1 MTRGTAVRR
10 RVRAAGTIAWTMAVA
25 IAAVVAAT
33 AQARA
38 QTLPALTQPV
48 NDFAHVID
56 ADSAAQI
63 DRRVR
68 ALQAATKD
76 VVVVATVDTYAP
88 YGSIEDYAVRLF
100 EQAGIGTRSDDN
112 GVLIVMAVQEKRVRI
127 EVGYGLEQF
136 ITDGFAGETIRQAML
151 PAFRE
156 GRFGA
161 GLLAGTTRVIQRIAE
176 KRGVTL
182 TDVPPA
188 PQPHR
193 GVARSPLQMLILAIV
208 LIAIVNSIRRGGG
221 GSGFTGGRRG
231 RTWSGWH
238 GGVGGFGGGF
248 GGFGGGFG
256 GGGGGGGFGGFGGG
270 RSGGGGA
277 SGGW

>member
-1 MTRGTAVRR
+1 MI
-10 RVRAAGTIAWTMAVA
+10 AAAVA
-25 IAAVVAAT
+25 SIAAMPAD
-33 AQARA
+33 ARA
-38 QTLPALTQPV
+38 QSLPALTQPV

-68 ALQAATKD
+68 SLQAATKD
-76 VVVVATVDTYAP
+76 VVVVATVDSYAP
-88 YGSIEDYAVRLF
+88 YGSIEEYAVRLF
-100 EQAGIGTRSDDN
+100 EQAGIGTRSQDN
-112 GVLIVMAVQEKRVRI
+112 GVLIVMAVKERRVRI

-136 ITDGFAGETIRQAML
+136 ITDGFSGETIRQEML

-156 GRFGA
+156 GRFGE
-161 GLLAGTTRVIQRIAE
+161 GLLAGTTRVIQRIAQE
-176 KRGVTL
+176 RGVTL
-182 TDVPPA
+182 TDVPAAP
-188 PQPHR
+188 PQPR
-193 GVARSPLQMLILAIV
+193 GIALSPLQML
-208 LIAIVNSIRRGGG
+208 LIAIVVLVIINSIRRGGG
-221 GSGFTGGRRG
+221 GSGLMGGRRG

-256 GGGGGGGFGGFGGG
+256 GGGGGGFGGFGGG